1 MSPNPVAMTV
11 ASLMPRAK
19 EELTELVAFKSV
31 ADFDQFPRE
40 ESEGAARWI
49 ADALSAEGFQD
60 VALLDTPDGTQS
72 VYGYLPGPEG
82 ARTVLLYAHY
92 DVQPPLDES
101 GWATPP
107 FELTE
112 RDGRWYGRGAADC
125 KGGVIMHLL
134 ALRAL
139 KADGGVPVNV
149 KVIVEGSEEQGTGGL
164 ERYAEEHP
172 DLLTADAV
180 VIGDAGNFR
189 AGLPTVTT
197 TLRGM
202 TMVRVRVDTLEGNL
216 HSGQFG
222 GAAPD
227 ALAAL
232 VRVLDSLR
240 AEDGSTTVD
249 GLSGDSVWEG
259 LRYDEEQF
267 RTDAK
272 VLDGVELIGSGTV
285 ADRIWAR
292 PAVTVLGIDCPPVVG
307 ATPSVQASA
316 RALISLRVPPGV
328 DAAKA
333 TELLRTHVESH
344 TPWGARVSTEQIG
357 QGQAFRAD
365 PASPAYQAMADA
377 MAAAYPGQEMQYAGQ
392 GGSIPLCNTL
402 AELYPNAEILLTG
415 LSEPEAQI
423 HAVNERVARRAGAAV
438 GRGGPVPAQLRGRG
452 QLRRPRFWRS
462 AVGRASVR
470 GRGPCPTVGS
480 MDVVELLPGRLLMLR
495 FPVGQAYLW
504 RDGGGGRPDELTLV
518 DAGPAGSGAPIVE
531 AVTALGSRP
540 ADVRRVVLTHFHED
554 HAGGAAEVAALT
566 GAGGTGPPPGR
577 APRTRRRTG
586 TATGPGGLGT
596 PLRRTALSL
605 LPPGDYERPASVTEL
620 SDGDVLDVAGGA
632 QVLHVPGHTRGSI
645 ALRLPRYGV
654 LFTGDT
660 VAVSP
665 ADGTVIPGVFNL
677 DRHRL
682 LASCRRLAAL
692 DTETACFGHGDPVLA
707 DASRRLRATADA
719 AQRETD
725 R

>member
-1 MSPNPVAMTV
+1 MSPNPVVVTV

-19 EELTELVAFKSV
+19 EELAELVAFKSV

-49 ADALSAEGFQD
+49 AGALTAEGFQD

-139 KADGGVPVNV
+139 KANGGVPVNV

-172 DLLTADAV
+172 DLLSADAV

-189 AGLPTVTT
+189 VGLPTVTT

-249 GLSGDSVWEG
+249 GLSGDSAWEG
-259 LRYDEEQF
+259 LQYDEEQF

-333 TELLRTHVESH
+333 TELLRTHIESH

-365 PASPAYQAMADA
+365 PASPAYQAMSDA
-377 MAAAYPGQEMQYAGQ
+377 MAVAYPGQEMQYAGQ

-402 AELYPNAEILLTG
+402 AGLYPNAEILLTG

-423 HAVNERVARRAGAAV
+423 HAVNE
-438 GRGGPVPAQLRGRG
+438 
-452 QLRRPRFWRS
+452 
-462 AVGRASVR
+462 SV
-470 GRGPCPTVGS
+470 S
-480 MDVVELLPGRLLMLR
+480 
-495 FPVGQAYLW
+495 
-504 RDGGGGRPDELTLV
+504 PDELERLSV
-518 DAGPAGSGAPIVE
+518 AEALFLRNYAAG
-531 AVTALGSRP
+531 T
-540 ADVRRVVLTHFHED
+540 
-554 HAGGAAEVAALT
+554 
-566 GAGGTGPPPGR
+566 
-577 APRTRRRTG
+577 
-586 TATGPGGLGT
+586 
-596 PLRRTALSL
+596 
-605 LPPGDYERPASVTEL
+605 
-620 SDGDVLDVAGGA
+620 
-632 QVLHVPGHTRGSI
+632 
-645 ALRLPRYGV
+645 
-654 LFTGDT
+654 
-660 VAVSP
+660 
-665 ADGTVIPGVFNL
+665 N
-677 DRHRL
+677 
-682 LASCRRLAAL
+682 
-692 DTETACFGHGDPVLA
+692 
-707 DASRRLRATADA
+707 
-719 AQRETD
+719 
-725 R
+725 